1 METIKAIFFW
11 LGGVIIQPI
20 PELVVRELYDQP
32 IENIVIQ
39 NRLYLGELIQELY
52 IGQIDGRSY
61 CRMAVHRC
69 QSALEAEDLE
79 TKITHRAA
87 LQPLILETVDTLPS
101 SYQRWLISDYPA
113 EWFRPIAERLDLF
126 SCFQEERIVFTSSC
140 RLTRLVPDIFYH
152 IVHQSNQSIKDCMII
167 DSVTPRAIQAVRHGL
182 SSTIF
187 VDAKRLKRD
196 FSLRKMLA

>member
-1 METIKAIFFW
+1 MQAIKAIFFW
-11 LGGVIIQPI
+11 MGGVIIQPI
-20 PELVVRELYDQP
+20 PELVVKELYDQP
-32 IENIVIQ
+32 IEYIAFQ
-39 NRLYLGELIQELY
+39 NRLYLRELAQELY
-52 IGQIDGRSY
+52 IGQIDGRAY
-61 CRMAVHRC
+61 CLMTVQQC

-79 TKITHRAA
+79 TRIIQRAA
-87 LQPLILETVDTLPS
+87 LQPLILETVDSLPTA
-101 SYQRWLISDYPA
+101 YPRWLISDYPP

-126 SCFQEERIVFTSSC
+126 SRFQEERIVFTSTC
-140 RLTRLVPDIFYH
+140 GLPRLVPDIFYH
-152 IVHQSNQSIKDCMII
+152 VVHQSNQSVKDCVII